1 MTDAEQRE
9 AARQFANK
17 WKGRGREDED
27 GRSYWIDFLSNV
39 LGMENVTDR
48 VEFEKKVV
56 VDGNTKRIDVYIPET
71 HVLIEQKSLGKA
83 LDHKI
88 MNSGSIELT
97 PYDQAKRY
105 NDNLPYDERNT
116 PKYAAALA
124 NPIGGIVAASTLL
137 LGTFVAK
144 NIEKGEAIKNST
156 VDSEEIK
163 KILKENLVTVN
174 ANIKNK
180 KKAIAQ
186 LEQEI
191 VDEETKVKSLEYLLK
206 NIENVK
212 GDANE

>member
-1 MTDAEQRE
+1 MDTYTVKEVAKMMNTSEETVRRWIRSGKLKANMDSRKKGSVITDAMLRE
-9 AARQFANK
+9 F
-17 WKGRGREDED
+17 
-27 GRSYWIDFLSNV
+27 
-39 LGMENVTDR
+39 T
-48 VEFEKKVV
+48 
-56 VDGNTKRIDVYIPET
+56 
-71 HVLIEQKSLGKA
+71 
-83 LDHKI
+83 
-88 MNSGSIELT
+88 
-97 PYDQAKRY
+97 
-105 NDNLPYDERNT
+105 RNT

-174 ANIKNK
+174 ANIK
-180 KKAIAQ
+180 KAIAQ

>member
-1 MTDAEQRE
+1 MKDRQFHIYLDDEEYGQVLQALIDLKNNLIAQGRYTDA
-9 AARQFANK
+9 
-17 WKGRGREDED
+17 
-27 GRSYWIDFLSNV
+27 
-39 LGMENVTDR
+39 
-48 VEFEKKVV
+48 
-56 VDGNTKRIDVYIPET
+56 VDD
-71 HVLIEQKSLGKA
+71 
-83 LDHKI
+83 
-88 MNSGSIELT
+88 
-97 PYDQAKRY
+97 
-105 NDNLPYDERNT
+105 T

>member
-1 MTDAEQRE
+1 MDTYTVKEVAKMMNTSEETVRRWIRSGKLKANMDSRKKGSVITDAMLRE
-9 AARQFANK
+9 F
-17 WKGRGREDED
+17 
-27 GRSYWIDFLSNV
+27 
-39 LGMENVTDR
+39 T
-48 VEFEKKVV
+48 
-56 VDGNTKRIDVYIPET
+56 
-71 HVLIEQKSLGKA
+71 
-83 LDHKI
+83 
-88 MNSGSIELT
+88 
-97 PYDQAKRY
+97 
-105 NDNLPYDERNT
+105 RNT
-116 PKYAAALA
+116 HKYAAALA

-156 VDSEEIK
+156 VDSEKIK

>member
-1 MTDAEQRE
+1 MDTYTVKEVAKMMNTSEETVRRWIRSGKLKANMDSRKKGSVITDAMLRE
-9 AARQFANK
+9 F
-17 WKGRGREDED
+17 
-27 GRSYWIDFLSNV
+27 
-39 LGMENVTDR
+39 T
-48 VEFEKKVV
+48 
-56 VDGNTKRIDVYIPET
+56 
-71 HVLIEQKSLGKA
+71 
-83 LDHKI
+83 
-88 MNSGSIELT
+88 
-97 PYDQAKRY
+97 
-105 NDNLPYDERNT
+105 RNT

-156 VDSEEIK
+156 VDSEEI
-163 KILKENLVTVN
+163 KENLVTVN

>member
-1 MTDAEQRE
+1 MDTYTVKEVAKMMNTSEETVRRWIRSGKLKANMDSRKKGSVITDAMLRE
-9 AARQFANK
+9 F
-17 WKGRGREDED
+17 
-27 GRSYWIDFLSNV
+27 
-39 LGMENVTDR
+39 T
-48 VEFEKKVV
+48 
-56 VDGNTKRIDVYIPET
+56 
-71 HVLIEQKSLGKA
+71 
-83 LDHKI
+83 
-88 MNSGSIELT
+88 
-97 PYDQAKRY
+97 
-105 NDNLPYDERNT
+105 RNT
-116 PKYAAALA
+116 PKYAAVLA

>member
-1 MTDAEQRE
+1 MDTYTVKEVAKMMNTSEETVRRWIRSGKLKANMDSRKKGSVITDAMLRE
-9 AARQFANK
+9 F
-17 WKGRGREDED
+17 
-27 GRSYWIDFLSNV
+27 
-39 LGMENVTDR
+39 T
-48 VEFEKKVV
+48 
-56 VDGNTKRIDVYIPET
+56 
-71 HVLIEQKSLGKA
+71 
-83 LDHKI
+83 
-88 MNSGSIELT
+88 
-97 PYDQAKRY
+97 
-105 NDNLPYDERNT
+105 RNT

-144 NIEKGEAIKNST
+144 NIEAIKNST

>member
-1 MTDAEQRE
+1 MDTYTVKEVAKMMNTSEETVRRWIRSGKLKANMDSRKKGSVITDAMLRE
-9 AARQFANK
+9 F
-17 WKGRGREDED
+17 
-27 GRSYWIDFLSNV
+27 
-39 LGMENVTDR
+39 T
-48 VEFEKKVV
+48 
-56 VDGNTKRIDVYIPET
+56 
-71 HVLIEQKSLGKA
+71 
-83 LDHKI
+83 
-88 MNSGSIELT
+88 
-97 PYDQAKRY
+97 
-105 NDNLPYDERNT
+105 RNT
-116 PKYAAALA
+116 PKYAVALA

>member
-1 MTDAEQRE
+1 LDTYTVKEVAKMMNTSEETVRRWIRSGKLKANMDSRKKGSVITDAMLRE
-9 AARQFANK
+9 F
-17 WKGRGREDED
+17 
-27 GRSYWIDFLSNV
+27 
-39 LGMENVTDR
+39 T
-48 VEFEKKVV
+48 
-56 VDGNTKRIDVYIPET
+56 
-71 HVLIEQKSLGKA
+71 
-83 LDHKI
+83 
-88 MNSGSIELT
+88 
-97 PYDQAKRY
+97 
-105 NDNLPYDERNT
+105 RNT

-174 ANIKNK
+174 ANK

>member
-1 MTDAEQRE
+1 MDTYTVKEVAKMMNTSEETVRRWIRSGKLKANMDSRKKGSVITDAMLRE
-9 AARQFANK
+9 FT
-17 WKGRGREDED
+17 
-27 GRSYWIDFLSNV
+27 SN
-39 LGMENVTDR
+39 T
-48 VEFEKKVV
+48 
-56 VDGNTKRIDVYIPET
+56 T
-71 HVLIEQKSLGKA
+71 
-83 LDHKI
+83 
-88 MNSGSIELT
+88 
-97 PYDQAKRY
+97 
-105 NDNLPYDERNT
+105 
-116 PKYAAALA
+116 KYAAALA

-174 ANIKNK
+174 ANIQNK

>member
-1 MTDAEQRE
+1 MDTYTVKEVAKMMNTSEETVRRWIRSGKLKANMDSRKKGSVITDAMLRE
-9 AARQFANK
+9 F
-17 WKGRGREDED
+17 
-27 GRSYWIDFLSNV
+27 
-39 LGMENVTDR
+39 T
-48 VEFEKKVV
+48 
-56 VDGNTKRIDVYIPET
+56 
-71 HVLIEQKSLGKA
+71 
-83 LDHKI
+83 
-88 MNSGSIELT
+88 
-97 PYDQAKRY
+97 
-105 NDNLPYDERNT
+105 RNT
-116 PKYAAALA
+116 PKYAVALA

-174 ANIKNK
+174 ANIQNK